1 MHFFSSP
8 RVPDE
13 LKPASPPT
21 LEPTGPTPP
30 PRRGDTPLEPP
41 TLRPITGEPQPPNW
55 PRKRLKLDD
64 DGADGA
70 STATAAGNKN
80 CTKAREQQASPPPI
94 LHSSG
99 SSDGQVTANGLPEP
113 GVTPRPATGGVGR
126 RTSVLFKKAKNGAK
140 LFRERDGSAPLLN
153 GKGPQDG
160 TSNSNSSASTPS
172 STPLSTPTKRSLSPG
187 PPALGDRCTKDQSA
201 EQEPTEAAA
210 NHKPET
216 GENCVFTQLLHD
228 KRHVETMQLD
238 IMT

>member
-1 MHFFSSP
+1 MNFFLSP
-8 RVPDE
+8 RLPDE
-13 LKPASPPT
+13 LKAASPPT

-41 TLRPITGEPQPPNW
+41 TLRPITGEPQPLNW

-64 DGADGA
+64 DVTDDADA
-70 STATAAGNKN
+70 ATATGNKN
-80 CTKAREQQASPPPI
+80 CTKAREQPASPPPI
-94 LHSSG
+94 LHSS
-99 SSDGQVTANGLPEP
+99 SSSSSTSDGQATANGLPEL

-140 LFRERDGSAPLLN
+140 LFRERDGGAPLLN

-172 STPLSTPTKRSLSPG
+172 STPLSTPTKRPLSPG

-201 EQEPTEAAA
+201 KQEPSEAAA
-210 NHKPET
+210 NHKPEP
-216 GENCVFTQLLHD
+216 GEDCIFTQLI
-228 KRHVETMQLD
+228 ECFYMIN
-238 IMT
+238 IM